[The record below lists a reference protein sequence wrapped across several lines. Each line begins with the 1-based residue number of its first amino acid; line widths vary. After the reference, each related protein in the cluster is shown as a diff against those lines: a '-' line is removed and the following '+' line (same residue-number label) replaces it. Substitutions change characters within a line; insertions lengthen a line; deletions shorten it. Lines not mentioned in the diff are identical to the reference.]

1 MAQIKL
7 HAGTWNGLTADQQKE
22 IQDILSAT
30 GLGDPV
36 ADAAAPAPGATRGLG
51 VGLCS
56 LLCTMAQTAAKIGCA
71 KLSSPA
77 KELCEQGA
85 DVGFQICT
93 AKCH

>member
-36 ADAAAPAPGATRGLG
+36 ADAAAPAPEPHA
-51 VGLCS
+51 V
-56 LLCTMAQTAAKIGCA
+56 
-71 KLSSPA
+71 
-77 KELCEQGA
+77 
-85 DVGFQICT
+85 
-93 AKCH
+93 